1 MSYLVSPL
9 CHLEG
14 VGRGVEE
21 RGDLLLV
28 AAEECLEL
36 WDKER
41 GQPVL
46 VSPVNLKCR
55 QRTNA
60 LSLFLSLPPS
70 LPLLLLSTSGGN
82 EQDVP
87 RGGRETLRAQNKSPT
102 LATAR
107 GRRSKKRHAQ
117 RSEDAAHRNAFRV
130 CHSTDS

>member
-41 GQPVL
+41 GQSAL
-46 VSPVNLKCR
+46 VSTSKPKMSSTDKR
-55 QRTNA
+55 A
-60 LSLFLSLPPS
+60 LTVSLPLS

-82 EQDVP
+82 EQDLHVE
-87 RGGRETLRAQNKSPT
+87 GVRAQNKSPT

-117 RSEDAAHRNAFRV
+117 RSEDAAHSNAFRV
-130 CHSTDS
+130 CHSADL